1 MSDIR
6 IILRSES
13 DWNRLRSTFSEVRN
27 APLLYE
33 VVVREVRAKRSIEQN
48 ARYWAL
54 LNAIADFVEDENSK
68 LYSPETWHEYFKTR
82 FIGKDV
88 ILVDGEPELI
98 AKSTTKLTIMEFGDY
113 MQEVEVWAVEHNV
126 EFQWTP

>member
-1 MSDIR
+1 MSD
-6 IILRSES
+6 LRFVLRGES
-13 DWNRLRSTFSEVRN
+13 DWSRLRSTFMEIRN
-27 APLLYE
+27 VPLLYE
-33 VVVREVRAKRSIEQN
+33 VIVREVRAKRSIEQN

-54 LNAIADFVEDENSK
+54 LNDIADLVKDESGK
-68 LYSPETWHEYFKTR
+68 LYSPETWHEYFKTK

-113 MQEVEVWAVEHNV
+113 MQEVEVWATEHDV
-126 EFQWTP
+126 RFQW